1 MVLAYHVVFGTYGFW
16 LPNDPRGS
24 WSDFVGSWELLRFGT
39 ATKSTTRRSVASTP
53 HDRRRRLE
61 AKEALKFPPVHFT
74 GPEAV
79 IVAQGFSKACEEGE
93 YVLWAAS
100 ILPEHVHLVVARH
113 RRSIEQIVG
122 HLKSSAT
129 HLLRAGGH
137 RDDRARVWASRCWPV
152 YLNTDDEIRR
162 AVRYVEENPLKEGK
176 RRQTW
181 SFVTKYG
188 A

>member
-24 WSDFVGSWELLRFGT
+24 WSDFVGSWELFRFGK
-39 ATKSTTRRSVASTP
+39 ATKTTTRRSVASTQ

-61 AKEALKFPPVHFT
+61 AKDALKFPPVHFT

-79 IVAQGFSKACEEGE
+79 VVAAGFSKACEEGE
-93 YVLWAAS
+93 YVVWAAS

-113 RRSIEQIVG
+113 ERNIEQIVG

-129 HLLRAGGH
+129 HLLRTSEH
-137 RDDRARVWASRCWPV
+137 RDAEVRIWASRCWPV
-152 YLNTDDEIRR
+152 FLNTEQDIRR
-162 AVRYVEENPLKEGK
+162 AVRYVEENPLKERK
-176 RRQTW
+176 RRQSR
-181 SFVTKYG
+181 SFVTPYSG
-188 A
+188 